1 MLSNIKSMPR
11 TLTFRYF
18 LAQTHTW
25 SIAIAP
31 LKQAQNINLTK
42 KKATEEYHPDFYN
55 NLIVW
60 CYLINIMQQS
70 AILEINLLVVSI
82 GIISYSIAA

>member
-55 NLIVW
+55 HFIVW
-60 CYLINIMQQS
+60 YYLINLIKKY
-70 AILEINLLVVSI
+70 AIIEHYLLP
-82 GIISYSIAA
+82 